1 MTTVTEVCD
10 SESCPYCG
18 ATIGVRAMP
27 APTRVQAWC
36 CSVCA
41 TQWALTTTN
50 PQLYLDHLTATV
62 EQLDA
67 ARSIL
72 REVVALAA
80 DAPQLA
86 DVEIRDRL
94 LTLAFGAR

>member
-1 MTTVTEVCD
+1 VSTSTND
-10 SESCPYCG
+10 DACPYCG
-18 ATIGVRAMP
+18 ETTGVQPMP
-27 APTRVQAWC
+27 APPKVQAWMC
-36 CSVCA
+36 TACGTDWAISVV
-41 TQWALTTTN
+41 N
-50 PQLYLDHLTATV
+50 PQPYLDHLTATV
-62 EQLDA
+62 EQLAA